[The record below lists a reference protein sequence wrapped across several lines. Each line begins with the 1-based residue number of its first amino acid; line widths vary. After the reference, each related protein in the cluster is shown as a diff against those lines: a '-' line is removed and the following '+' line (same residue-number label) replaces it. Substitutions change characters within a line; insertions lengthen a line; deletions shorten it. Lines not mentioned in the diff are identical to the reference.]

1 MPAKAGRGRHHRSVA
16 NDGRRG
22 PRGGLGE
29 DGAHDAT
36 PARARGAGPGVGVA
50 IGLAD
55 SSPGWDS
62 TGITAGALFVSAA
75 AVRRR
80 GARRPWLWA
89 LLVGLP
95 TPILDVIRTG
105 NTGSVL
111 ALGFAAAGA
120 AIGWAVRRAG

>member
-1 MPAKAGRGRHHRSVA
+1 MTA
-16 NDGRRG
+16 RRRA
-22 PRGGLGE
+22 PR
-29 DGAHDAT
+29 
-36 PARARGAGPGVGVA
+36 RVRPGVGVV
-50 IGLAD
+50 IGLLD

-75 AVRRR
+75 VFAGV
-80 GARRPWLWA
+80 ARDRPWLWA

-111 ALGFAAAGA
+111 ALAFAAAGA
-120 AIGWAVRRAG
+120 ATGWAVRRAG

>member
-1 MPAKAGRGRHHRSVA
+1 VA
-16 NDGRRG
+16 LALGTG
-22 PRGGLGE
+22 VVMGL
-29 DGAHDAT
+29 
-36 PARARGAGPGVGVA
+36 V
-50 IGLAD
+50 D

-75 AVRRR
+75 VFAGV
-80 GARRPWLWA
+80 ARDRPWLWA

-95 TPILDVIRTG
+95 TPILDIVRTG

-120 AIGWAVRRAG
+120 AAGWAIRRAG